1 MSGQRVL
8 WTGDKLK
15 LQIGAQTL
23 FDDAFFSIRDGER
36 VALVGRNGCGKSTL
50 MKVIAGQDSVSS
62 GEITA
67 AKNLRIAYMPQ
78 EFSLPGELTV
88 RQAVRDGAEWF
99 DSLME
104 SYRKLPE
111 HSPEHERLENLLN
124 LHDAWDVGRKVE
136 MLMEKLHLDFPE
148 KRCSELSG
156 GELRRVMLA
165 RSLAAEPDLLLL
177 DEPTNHLDVEMISWI
192 ENYLAAYRGAGL
204 LVTHDR
210 FFLDRVATRIVELDH
225 GKIYSYDGSYADFL
239 AGKEEREYNEDVLEQ
254 KRRSFLRM
262 EVEWVRRSPK
272 ARLRRNLGRIK
283 RYEEIAAVKAPK
295 RTGEIELVIPS
306 ASHLGNRVVEFKN
319 VSYALGGRHLID
331 GLDYEFAKGMKVG
344 IIGANGIGKTTLLKL
359 IVGQLQPDSGEIFRA
374 ETVEFNYVDQNRIA
388 LHEENTVLDE
398 IAEGHSYINLGSER
412 VTVWG
417 YLRRFL
423 FEDDRINTKV
433 ERLSGGERARLTLA
447 KILRGG
453 GNFLIL
459 DEPTNDLDLSTLRIL
474 EEALIH
480 YDGCLAVVSHDR
492 YFLNRVCTH
501 ILAFEPD
508 GKLTSCVGDY
518 DTYFAKRQERLA
530 TARKEP
536 DAVPEKKTPAPAGK
550 PKNQPK
556 NGLTYKEEREIESL
570 EARIDEL
577 ETEIAREEAQFSDPD
592 FFRTRAAEAG
602 SIQKHIDA
610 MKAEYE
616 AACSRWE
623 ELESKRI
630 PVQRPENS

>member
-1 MSGQRVL
+1 MSERVL
-8 WTGDKLK
+8 WTGDKLN
-15 LQIGAQTL
+15 LQIGTQVL
-23 FDDAFFSIRDGER
+23 FRDAFFSIGENER

-50 MKVIAGQDSVSS
+50 MKVIAGEDSVSD
-62 GEITA
+62 GKITV

-78 EFSLPGELTV
+78 DFTLPGETTV
-88 RQAVRDGAEWF
+88 RQAVRSGAGWLDE
-99 DSLME
+99 LAE
-104 SYRKLPE
+104 SYRKLPPN
-111 HSPEHERLENLLN
+111 SPEHERVENLLN
-124 LHDAWDVGRKVE
+124 LHDAWDVGHKIDV
-136 MLMEKLHLDFPE
+136 LMEKLHLDFPD
-148 KRCSELSG
+148 KSCSELSG

-177 DEPTNHLDVEMISWI
+177 DEPTNHLDVEMIAWI
-192 ENYLAAYRGAGL
+192 EKFLSAYTGACL

-225 GKIYSYDGSYADFL
+225 GSFYSYEGSYADFL

-254 KRRSFLRM
+254 KRKSFLRL

-283 RYEEIAAVKAPK
+283 RYEEIAAVKAPQ
-295 RTGEIELVIPS
+295 RIGSIELVIPK
-306 ASHLGNRVVEFKN
+306 ASHLGNRVVELKD
-319 VSYALGGRHLID
+319 VSLSVGGKKLID
-331 GLDYEFAKGMKVG
+331 HLDYEFTRGMKVG
-344 IIGANGIGKTTLLKL
+344 IIGANGIGKTSLLKM
-359 IVGQLQPDSGEIFRA
+359 ITGSLQPDSGEIFRA
-374 ETVEFNYVDQNRIA
+374 ETVEFNYVDQNRAA

-398 IAEGHSYINLGSER
+398 IAEGHSYINLGDER
-412 VTVWG
+412 VTIWG

-433 ERLSGGERARLTLA
+433 KLLSGGERARLTLA

-508 GKLTSCVGDY
+508 GTLTANVGDY
-518 DTYFAKRQERLA
+518 DAYYAKRQEKQA
-530 TARKEP
+530 A
-536 DAVPEKKTPAPAGK
+536 AVPAQAVVQPKKTPPPK
-550 PKNQPK
+550 PKNKQK
-556 NGLTYKEEREIESL
+556 SGLTFREEREL
-570 EARIDEL
+570 EALTLRITGL
-577 ETEIAREEAQFSDPD
+577 ENEISQAETLLSDPE
-592 FFRTRAAEAG
+592 FYRTRAAEAG
-602 SIQKHIDA
+602 TIQNRINELKD
-610 MKAEYE
+610 EYE
-616 AACSRWE
+616 QALIRWE
-623 ELESKRI
+623 ELENKRG
-630 PVQRPENS
+630 

>member
-1 MSGQRVL
+1 MAERVL
-8 WTGDKLK
+8 WTGDKLN
-15 LQIGAQTL
+15 LQIGTQVL
-23 FDDAFFSIRDGER
+23 FDDAFFSIADGER

-50 MKVIAGQDSVSS
+50 MKVIAGQDTVSS
-62 GEITA
+62 GEITS

-78 EFSLPGELTV
+78 EFTLPGEMTA
-88 RQAVRDGAEWF
+88 RQAVRDGAQWF
-99 DSLME
+99 DSLTE
-104 SYRKLPE
+104 SFHNLHPGT
-111 HSPEHERLENLLN
+111 PEHERVENLLN
-124 LHDAWDVGRKVE
+124 IHDAWDIDHKIDV
-136 MLMEKLHLDFPE
+136 LMEKLHLDFPE
-148 KRCSELSG
+148 RKCLELSG

-177 DEPTNHLDVEMISWI
+177 DEPTNHLDVEMIAWI
-192 ENYLAAYRGAGL
+192 ENFLADYKGACL

-210 FFLDRVATRIVELDH
+210 FFLDRVASRIVELDH
-225 GKIYSYDGSYADFL
+225 GKFYSYEGSYADFL

-254 KRRSFLRM
+254 KRKSFLRM

-283 RYEEIAAVKAPK
+283 RYEEIAAIKAPQ

-306 ASHLGNRVVEFKN
+306 ASHLGNRVVELKN
-319 VSYALGGRHLID
+319 VSLSVNGRPLIRN
-331 GLDYEFAKGMKVG
+331 LDYEFARGMKVG
-344 IIGANGIGKTTLLKL
+344 IIGSNGIGKTSLLRMITGSL
-359 IVGQLQPDSGEIFRA
+359 RPDSGEIFRA
-374 ETVEFNYVDQNRIA
+374 ETVEFNYVDQNRVA
-388 LHEENTVLDE
+388 LHDENTVLDE
-398 IAEGHSYINLGSER
+398 IAEGHSYINLGAER

-433 ERLSGGERARLTLA
+433 KRLSGGERARLTLA

-480 YDGCLAVVSHDR
+480 YDGCLALVSHDR

-508 GKLTSCVGDY
+508 GKLIANVGDY
-518 DTYFAKRQERLA
+518 DDYYAKRQERLA
-530 TARKEP
+530 RPASVP
-536 DAVPEKKTPAPAGK
+536 APEKTPVPAK
-550 PKNQPK
+550 PKNKPK
-556 NGLTYKEEREIESL
+556 NGLTYKEEREIEAL
-570 EARIDEL
+570 ETRITEL
-577 ETEIAREEAQFSDPD
+577 EETIASEEAQFSDPD

-602 SIQKHIDA
+602 AIQKHIDEL
-610 MKAEYE
+610 KAEYE
-616 AACSRWE
+616 TACARWE

-630 PVQRPENS
+630 

>member
-1 MSGQRVL
+1 MSGPRVL
-8 WTGDKLK
+8 WSGDKLK
-15 LQIGAQTL
+15 LQIGAQLL
-23 FDDAFFSIRDGER
+23 FDEAFFSIADGER

-50 MKVIAGQDSVSS
+50 LKVIAGEDTVSS
-62 GEITA
+62 GEITV

-78 EFSLPGELTV
+78 EFSLPPEMTV
-88 RQAVRDGAEWF
+88 RQTVRGGAAWF

-104 SYRKLPE
+104 TYRKLPE
-111 HSPEHERLENLLN
+111 HSPEHERLENLLS

-136 MLMEKLHLDFPE
+136 ILMEKLDLAFPG

-177 DEPTNHLDVEMISWI
+177 DEPTNHLDVEMIAWI
-192 ENYLAAYRGAGL
+192 ENYLAAYRGACL

-225 GKIYSYDGSYADFL
+225 GKIYSYEGSYADFL

-254 KRRSFLRM
+254 KRRSFLRL

-306 ASHLGNRVVEFKN
+306 ASHLGNRVVELKD
-319 VSYALGGRHLID
+319 VSLSVGGKKLID
-331 GLDYEFAKGMKVG
+331 HLDYEFVRGMKVG
-344 IIGANGIGKTTLLKL
+344 IIGPNGIGKTSLLRMITGSL
-359 IVGQLQPDSGEIFRA
+359 EPDSGEIFRA
-374 ETVEFNYVDQNRIA
+374 ETVEFNYVDQNRVA
-388 LHEENTVLDE
+388 LHDENTVLDE
-398 IAEGHSYINLGSER
+398 IAEGHSYINLGEER

-474 EEALIH
+474 EEALIN

-508 GKLTSCVGDY
+508 GRLVACEGDY
-518 DTYFAKRQERLA
+518 DTYFAKRQERLDA
-530 TARKEP
+530 ARKATQLSP
-536 DAVPEKKTPAPAGK
+536 PERKQPPAGK
-550 PKNQPK
+550 PKNRPK

-570 EARIDEL
+570 ETRIGEL
-577 ETEIAREEAQFSDPD
+577 ETEIAQEEAQFSDPD

-602 SIQKHIDA
+602 QIQKHIDS

-630 PVQRPENS
+630 

>member
-1 MSGQRVL
+1 MAVSDRRVL
-8 WTGDKLK
+8 WTGDKLY
-15 LQIGAQTL
+15 LQIGTQVL
-23 FDDAFFSIRDGER
+23 FDDAFFSIADGER

-62 GEITA
+62 GEITV

-78 EFSLPGELTV
+78 EFAPEPGLTV
-88 RQAVRDGAEWF
+88 RQAVRAGAAWF

-104 SYRKLPE
+104 SYRSLSAS
-111 HSPEHERLENLLN
+111 SPEHERLEALLT
-124 LHDAWDVGRKVE
+124 LHDAWDVDRKTDV
-136 MLMEKLHLDFPE
+136 MMEKLDLIFPDQL
-148 KRCSELSG
+148 CSALSG

-165 RSLAAEPDLLLL
+165 RSLVAEPDLLLL
-177 DEPTNHLDVEMISWI
+177 DEPTNHLDVEMIAWI
-192 ENYLAAYRGAGL
+192 ESFLAAYKGACL

-225 GKIYSYDGSYADFL
+225 GKFYSYDGSYADFL

-254 KRRSFLRM
+254 KRKSFLRL

-306 ASHLGNRVVEFKN
+306 ASHLGNRVVELKN
-319 VSYALGGRHLID
+319 VSLSVGGKKLIS
-331 GLDYEFAKGMKVG
+331 GLDYEFARGMKVG
-344 IIGANGIGKTTLLKL
+344 IIGANGIGKTSLLKL
-359 IVGQLQPDSGEIFRA
+359 ITGSLQPDSGSVFRA
-374 ETVEFNYVDQNRIA
+374 ETVEFNYVDQNRVA
-388 LHEENTVLDE
+388 LHDENTVLNE
-398 IAEGHSYINLGSER
+398 IAEGHSYINLGDER

-433 ERLSGGERARLTLA
+433 KRLSGGERARLTLA

-474 EEALIH
+474 EEALIR

-501 ILAFEPD
+501 ILAFEKD
-508 GKLTSCVGDY
+508 GSLIANVGDY

-530 TARKEP
+530 AAR
-536 DAVPEKKTPAPAGK
+536 PAPAAAPARENLPAK
-550 PKNQPK
+550 PKNKPK
-556 NGLTYKEEREIESL
+556 NGLTYKEEREL
-570 EARIDEL
+570 EALENRITEL
-577 ETEIAREEAQFSDPD
+577 EEEIAREEAQFSDPE

-602 SIQKHIDA
+602 TIQKHIEA
-610 MKAEYE
+610 LKAEYE
-616 AACSRWE
+616 TACSRWE

-630 PVQRPENS
+630 

>member
-1 MSGQRVL
+1 MAERVL
-8 WTGDKLK
+8 WTGDKLN
-15 LQIGAQTL
+15 LQIGMQVL
-23 FDDAFFSIRDGER
+23 FDDAFFSIVDGER

-78 EFSLPGELTV
+78 EFTLPGGMTV
-88 RQAVRDGAEWF
+88 RQAVRSGAEWF
-99 DSLME
+99 DSLTE
-104 SYRKLPE
+104 SFHSLSPN
-111 HSPEHERLENLLN
+111 SPEHERVENLLN
-124 LHDAWDVGRKVE
+124 LHDAWDVGRKIDV
-136 MLMEKLHLDFPE
+136 LMDKLHLDFPE

-177 DEPTNHLDVEMISWI
+177 DEPTNHLDVEMIAWI
-192 ENYLAAYRGAGL
+192 ENFLASCKGACL

-225 GKIYSYDGSYADFL
+225 GKFYSYDGSYADFL
-239 AGKEEREYNEDVLEQ
+239 AGKEAREYNEDVLEQ
-254 KRRSFLRM
+254 KRKSFLRM

-283 RYEEIAAVKAPK
+283 RYEEIAAVKAPQ
-295 RTGEIELVIPS
+295 RTGGIELVIPP
-306 ASHLGNRVVEFKN
+306 ASHLGNRVVELKN
-319 VSYALGGRHLID
+319 VSLSIGGRPLIKD
-331 GLDYEFAKGMKVG
+331 LNYEFTRGMKVG
-344 IIGANGIGKTTLLKL
+344 IIGSNGIGKTSLLKL
-359 IVGQLQPDSGEIFRA
+359 MTGSLQPDRGEIFRA
-374 ETVEFNYVDQNRIA
+374 DTVEFNYVDQNRVA
-388 LHEENTVLDE
+388 LNDENTVLDE
-398 IAEGHSYINLGSER
+398 IAEGHSHINLGSER

-433 ERLSGGERARLTLA
+433 KRLSGGERARLTLA

-492 YFLNRVCTH
+492 FFLNRVCTH
-501 ILAFEPD
+501 ILAFEPE
-508 GKLTSCVGDY
+508 GNLTANVGDY
-518 DTYFAKRQERLA
+518 DAYYAKRQERLA
-530 TARKEP
+530 AARP
-536 DAVPEKKTPAPAGK
+536 DASPAEVKKSVPAK
-550 PKNQPK
+550 PKNKPK
-556 NGLTYKEEREIESL
+556 NGLTFREEREL
-570 EARIDEL
+570 EALEERIGDL
-577 ETEIAREEAQFSDPD
+577 EKEIAAEEAQFSDPD

-602 SIQKHIDA
+602 KIQKHIDGL
-610 MKAEYE
+610 KAEYE
-616 AACSRWE
+616 TALVRWE
-623 ELESKRI
+623 ELETKRI
-630 PVQRPENS
+630 Q

>member
-1 MSGQRVL
+1 MAERRVL
-8 WTGDKLK
+8 WTGDHLK
-15 LQIGAQTL
+15 LQIGTQVL
-23 FDDAFFSIRDGER
+23 FDDAFFSIADGER

-62 GEITA
+62 GEITSA
-67 AKNLRIAYMPQ
+67 RNLRIAYMPQ
-78 EFSLPGELTV
+78 EFTLPPEMTV
-88 RQAVRDGAEWF
+88 RQAVRSGAEWF

-104 SYRKLPE
+104 SYRKLSP
-111 HSPEHERLENLLN
+111 HSSEHERIENLLT
-124 LHDAWDVGRKVE
+124 LHDAWDTGRKVE
-136 MLMEKLHLDFPE
+136 VLMEKLHLNFPE
-148 KRCSELSG
+148 KRCRELSG
-156 GELRRVMLA
+156 GEQRRVMLA

-177 DEPTNHLDVEMISWI
+177 DEPTNHLDVEMIAWI
-192 ENYLAAYRGAGL
+192 EDFLAAYKGACL

-225 GKIYSYDGSYADFL
+225 GRFYSYDGAYADFL

-254 KRRSFLRM
+254 KRKSFLRM

-283 RYEEIAAVKAPK
+283 RYEEIAAVKAPV
-295 RTGEIELVIPS
+295 RTGEVELVIPA
-306 ASHLGNRVVEFKN
+306 ASHLGNRVVELKD
-319 VSYALGGRHLID
+319 VSFSLGGRKLID
-331 GLDYEFAKGMKVG
+331 GLNYEFVRGMRVG
-344 IIGANGIGKTTLLKL
+344 IIGSNGIGKTSLLKL
-359 IVGQLQPDSGEIFRA
+359 ITGEFAPDSGEIFRA
-374 ETVEFNYVDQNRIA
+374 DTVEFNYVDQNRVA
-388 LHEENTVLDE
+388 LHDENTVLDE
-398 IAEGHSYINLGSER
+398 IAEGHSHINLGEER

-433 ERLSGGERARLTLA
+433 KRLSGGERARLTLA

-474 EEALIH
+474 EEALCR

-508 GKLTSCVGDY
+508 GALVANVGDY
-518 DTYFAKRQERLA
+518 DTYFAKRRERLNA
-530 TARKEP
+530 ARPET
-536 DAVPEKKTPAPAGK
+536 VPAKKTESAPVPAK
-550 PKNQPK
+550 PKNKPK
-556 NGLTYKEEREIESL
+556 NGLTFKEERELEAL
-570 EARIDEL
+570 EARITGL
-577 ETEIAREEAQFSDPD
+577 ETEIADLEAQFTDPD

-602 SIQKHIDA
+602 MIQKRIDA
-610 MKAEYE
+610 LKAEYE
-616 AACSRWE
+616 TACSRWE
-623 ELESKRI
+623 EIESKR
-630 PVQRPENS
+630 V

>member
-1 MSGQRVL
+1 MAARVL
-8 WTGDKLK
+8 WTGDRLN
-15 LQIGAQTL
+15 LQIGGQVL
-23 FDDAFFSIRDGER
+23 FRDAFFSIADGER

-50 MKVIAGQDSVSS
+50 MRVIAGEESVSS
-62 GEITA
+62 GEITV

-78 EFSLPGELTV
+78 EFVLPSELSV
-88 RQAVRDGAEWF
+88 RQAVRGGAQEL

-104 SYRKLPE
+104 AYHKLPE
-111 HSPEHERLENLLN
+111 SSPEHERLENLLN

-136 MLMEKLHLDFPE
+136 VLMEKLHLEGPG
-148 KRCSELSG
+148 KTVSELSG

-165 RSLAAEPDLLLL
+165 RTLAAEPDLLLL
-177 DEPTNHLDVEMISWI
+177 DEPTNHLDVEMIVWI
-192 ENYLAAYRGAGL
+192 ENYLSAYRGACL

-210 FFLDRVATRIVELDH
+210 FFLDRTASRIVELDQ
-225 GKIYSYDGSYADFL
+225 GRIYSYEGSYADFL

-295 RTGEIELVIPS
+295 RTGDIELVIPS
-306 ASHLGNRVVEFKN
+306 ASHLGNRVVELKN
-319 VSYALGGRHLID
+319 VSLSIGGRKLID
-331 GLDYEFAKGMKVG
+331 RLDYEFTRGMKVG
-344 IIGANGIGKTTLLKL
+344 IIGPNGIGKTSLLRMITGSL
-359 IVGQLQPDSGEIFRA
+359 NPDSGTIYRA
-374 ETVEFNYVDQNRIA
+374 DTVEFNYVDQNRAA

-398 IAEGHSYINLGSER
+398 IADGHSYINLGAER

-433 ERLSGGERARLTLA
+433 KRLSGGERARLTLA

-501 ILAFEPD
+501 ILAFEPE
-508 GKLTSCVGDY
+508 GQLTANVGDY
-518 DTYFAKRQERLA
+518 DDYCVKHQQRQAALRTVSPA
-530 TARKEP
+530 S
-536 DAVPEKKTPAPAGK
+536 APAKNPIPPK

-556 NGLTYKEEREIESL
+556 NGLTFKEEREIEAL
-570 EARIDEL
+570 EKRITEL
-577 ETEIAREEAQFSDPD
+577 EGLIAREEAQFSDPE

-602 SIQKHIDA
+602 AVQKQIDA
-610 MKAEYE
+610 WKAEYE
-616 AACSRWE
+616 NACSRWE

-630 PVQRPENS
+630 

>member
-1 MSGQRVL
+1 MAERRVL
-8 WTGDKLK
+8 WTGDHLK
-15 LQIGAQTL
+15 LQIGAQVL
-23 FDDAFFSIRDGER
+23 FDDAFFSIADGER

-62 GEITA
+62 GEITSA
-67 AKNLRIAYMPQ
+67 RNLRIAYMPQ
-78 EFSLPGELTV
+78 EFTLPPETTV
-88 RQAVRDGAEWF
+88 RQAVRSGAEWF

-104 SYRKLPE
+104 SYRKLSP
-111 HSPEHERLENLLN
+111 HSPEHERIENLLT
-124 LHDAWDVGRKVE
+124 LHDAWDTGRKGEV
-136 MLMEKLHLDFPE
+136 LMEKLHLDFPE
-148 KRCSELSG
+148 KCCSELSG
-156 GELRRVMLA
+156 GEQRRVMLA

-177 DEPTNHLDVEMISWI
+177 DEPTNHLDVEMIAWI
-192 ENYLAAYRGAGL
+192 EDFLAAYKGACL

-225 GKIYSYDGSYADFL
+225 GRFYSYDGAYADFL

-254 KRRSFLRM
+254 KRKSFLRM

-283 RYEEIAAVKAPK
+283 RYEEIAAVKAPV
-295 RTGEIELVIPS
+295 RTGEIELVIPA
-306 ASHLGNRVVEFKN
+306 ASHLGNRVVELKD
-319 VSYALGGRHLID
+319 VSLSRGGRKLID
-331 GLDYEFAKGMKVG
+331 GLNYEFVRGMRVG
-344 IIGANGIGKTTLLKL
+344 VIGSNGIGKTSLLKL
-359 IVGQLQPDSGEIFRA
+359 ITGELTPDSGEIFRA
-374 ETVEFNYVDQNRIA
+374 DTVEFNYVDQNRVA
-388 LHEENTVLDE
+388 LHDENTVLDE
-398 IAEGHSYINLGSER
+398 IAEGHSHINLGEER

-433 ERLSGGERARLTLA
+433 KRLSGGERARLTLA

-474 EEALIH
+474 EEALCR

-508 GKLTSCVGDY
+508 GALVANVGDY
-518 DTYFAKRQERLA
+518 DTYFAKRRERLA
-530 TARKEP
+530 AARPETVPAKKPEP
-536 DAVPEKKTPAPAGK
+536 VPAK
-550 PKNQPK
+550 PKNKPK
-556 NGLTYKEEREIESL
+556 SGLTYKEEREIEAL
-570 EARIDEL
+570 ETRITGM
-577 ETEIAREEAQFSDPD
+577 ETEIAELEAQFTDPE

-602 SIQKHIDA
+602 TIQKRIDA
-610 MKAEYE
+610 LKAEYE
-616 AACSRWE
+616 TACSRWE
-623 ELESKRI
+623 ELESKR
-630 PVQRPENS
+630 V